1 MRFVAVIL
9 TGLALIAPAAHAF
22 ELPNKI
28 GLPKEEYFVVQQIYK
43 GWWMIGLLLP
53 LAFLANVANAMFRRN
68 DSVALTLSIAAAALI
83 ALNLLI
89 FLLFTQP
96 ANVATRNW
104 TTQPQDW
111 EALRIQW
118 EYSHAVNAVVTFLAF
133 CCAALAATRQV
144 QEPGSRRVS

>member
-1 MRFVAVIL
+1 MRFVAVLL

-22 ELPNKI
+22 ELLNKI
-28 GLPKEEYFVVQQIYK
+28 GLPKEEYFVVQQIYS

-53 LAFLANVANAMFRRN
+53 LAFLANVANAIFRRN

-83 ALNLLI
+83 ALNLVI

-104 TTQPQDW
+104 TAQPPDW
-111 EALRIQW
+111 EALRMQW
-118 EYSHAVNAVVTFLAF
+118 EYSHAVNALVTFLAF
-133 CCAALAATRQV
+133 CCAVLASTRQAR
-144 QEPGSRRVS
+144 ERDGR